1 MYMSAKR
8 LSTSEARRQ
17 FAELINRAAY
27 RGERFV
33 VQRRKKPV
41 AAVIPIEEYELLE
54 RMIEQREDEID
65 ARLARKA
72 HKEKGRVPWEQ
83 VKKEFG
89 V

>member
-1 MYMSAKR
+1 MSAKR
-8 LSTSEARRQ
+8 LSTSEARQQ

-54 RMIEQREDEID
+54 RMIEQRENEID
-65 ARLARKA
+65 VRLARKA
-72 HKEKGRVPWEQ
+72 RKEKGRVPWQQ
-83 VKKEFG
+83 VKKGFG

>member
-1 MYMSAKR
+1 MSAKR
-8 LSTSEARRQ
+8 LSTSEARQQ

-54 RMIEQREDEID
+54 RMIEHREDELD
-65 ARLARKA
+65 KRLARKA
-72 HKEKGRVPWEQ
+72 RKEKGRVPWEQ
-83 VKKEFG
+83 VKREFG